1 MKHSRIGVWDL
12 YEQPPPP
19 RISAQLTPY
28 IENAPY
34 VWHMINDVLAIPY
47 CKLLLATYLSLDLLA
62 SLVPALSLAY
72 QGQLL
77 SIVQTAV
84 DTRSVD
90 PHALTTAVA
99 GAFLASLA
107 TRLLRYA
114 KQRVATPLHAR
125 IKLHYS
131 VHIFSALARLDVPT
145 FDDPVVQSQL
155 DAAVPKQASPSV
167 PWAALS
173 ATTHVVATVIQLAS
187 QLSVLIA
194 VLRNQ
199 PDGPLLAILCFALA
213 FFKWN
218 KSHKQW
224 VSTGGA
230 LPFTYRSTYIPSPS
244 MLYSPTSCRIIP
256 ITCVQ
261 LPNSEYVQVYAR
273 D

>member
-1 MKHSRIGVWDL
+1 MNHSTIGVWDL

-19 RISAQLTPY
+19 KIRVKLTPY
-28 IENAPY
+28 IQNAPY
-34 VWHMINDVLAIPY
+34 VWHMVNDVLSIPY
-47 CKLLLATYLSLDLLA
+47 CKLLLATYLTLDLLA

-77 SIVQTAV
+77 SIVQIAV
-84 DTRSVD
+84 DTRSVN
-90 PHALTTAVA
+90 PRALTVAVA
-99 GAFLASLA
+99 GAFLASLV
-107 TRLLRYA
+107 TRILRYA
-114 KQRVATPLHAR
+114 KQRVATPLQAR

-131 VHIFSALARLDVPT
+131 VHIFSALSRLDVPT

-155 DAAVPKQASPSV
+155 DAAIPKQASQSV

-173 ATTHVVATVIQLAS
+173 AATHVVATVVQLVS

-218 KSHKQW
+218 QSHKQW

-230 LPFTYRSTYIPSPS
+230 LYFGCRSMYIPSPIV
-244 MLYSPTSCRIIP
+244 LYSAT
-256 ITCVQ
+256 
-261 LPNSEYVQVYAR
+261 L
-273 D
+273 

>member
-1 MKHSRIGVWDL
+1 MKHSTIGVWDL
-12 YEQPPPP
+12 YELPPPP
-19 RISAQLTPY
+19 KISATLTPY
-28 IENAPY
+28 LQNAPY
-34 VWHMINDVLAIPY
+34 VWHMVKDVLAIPY
-47 CKLLLATYLSLDLLA
+47 CKPLLATYLSLDLLA
-62 SLVPALSLAY
+62 SLVPALSLVY

-90 PHALTTAVA
+90 PHALTIAVA

-107 TRLLRYA
+107 TRLLRYL
-114 KQRVATPLHAR
+114 KQRVSTPLHAR

-131 VHIFSALARLDVPT
+131 VHIFSALVRLDVPT
-145 FDDPVVQSQL
+145 FDDPIVQSQL

-173 ATTHVVATVIQLAS
+173 AVTHVVATVIQLAS

-194 VLRNQ
+194 VLRDQ

-224 VSTGGA
+224 ISTGGA
-230 LPFTYRSTYIPSPS
+230 LSSIYRTYHVVFF
-244 MLYSPTSCRIIP
+244 
-256 ITCVQ
+256 VQ
-261 LPNSEYVQVYAR
+261 
-273 D
+273 